1 MIKNK
6 KDLINFMS
14 LFILYFIQ
22 AMPYGFQS
30 RYLPL
35 IMRKQGVSIT
45 SLGLFKLLLIP
56 WVCKFLIAALVVD
69 VYKTKRFWLLTSL
82 IVLSIGSYLGVF
94 FNDFFNIAILLL
106 ILNTASATQDICVDW
121 FAMNALKKEDLGI
134 GNTIQVGGFK
144 LGTLFSGG
152 FLVFLMD
159 FITISETFMIIGTV
173 YVISLLLLNLSFYNT
188 EEEDDK
194 KNLVKN
200 DDENDKNLT
209 IKQRFNL
216 IHNSPGTYWICLF
229 VLVYKLGE
237 QSSLNLL
244 PIYLLDRKI
253 PSTTIGFWTGIIG
266 QSLSILGSF
275 LAGVILKKTNKK

>member
-6 KDLINFMS
+6 IELINFVS
-14 LFILYFIQ
+14 LFVLYFIQ

-35 IMRKQGVSIT
+35 LMRKQGVSIT

-56 WVCKFLIAALVVD
+56 WVCKFLIAALIVD
-69 VYKTKRFWLLTSL
+69 VHKTKRFWLQTSL
-82 IVLSIGSYLGVF
+82 IILAFGSFIGIY
-94 FNDFFNIAILLL
+94 FNSFTELAFLLL

-159 FITISETFMIIGTV
+159 YTTISHTFFIIGSV
-173 YVISLLLLNLSFYNT
+173 YLVSLLLLNFSLFNSEIKNSKQLDKMEKENSKKLSF
-188 EEEDDK
+188 
-194 KNLVKN
+194 
-200 DDENDKNLT
+200 
-209 IKQRFNL
+209 KQRINL
-216 IHNSPGTYWICLF
+216 LHNSPSTYWICIF
-229 VLVYKLGE
+229 VLIYKLG
-237 QSSLNLL
+237 
-244 PIYLLDRKI
+244 RA
-253 PSTTIGFWTGIIG
+253 
-266 QSLSILGSF
+266 IL
-275 LAGVILKKTNKK
+275 